1 MVQRTRGRGEIIP
14 QSDEVLGA
22 MGDCRKALI
31 RSQSAV
37 KPFGPSWHAI
47 AMVTAAIDTLAL
59 FMTGQADHFSLTGSI
74 SAPRG
79 PMP

>member
-1 MVQRTRGRGEIIP
+1 MA
-14 QSDEVLGA
+14 L
-22 MGDCRKALI
+22 MGDCRMVLI
-31 RSQSAV
+31 GAQAGV

-47 AMVTAAIDTLAL
+47 AIVTTAIDTLAL
-59 FMTGQADHFSLTGSI
+59 FMTGETDHFSLTGSI